1 MYTNK
6 PLSILATAL
15 TVAFAAF
22 TVSAVEPTQEV
33 RKYANYYYAYPY
45 PEKPLPALS
54 KTPAGYEPFHMEHYA
69 RHGSRWH
76 IGEWVYR
83 SPIDLLRPAEKAG
96 KLSERGKKL
105 MAQLRVTERQSR
117 DRSGELTPLGAR
129 QHQGIG
135 ARMARNFPEIFGKP
149 IHIDAKSTE
158 VIRCILSMDNE
169 VQALKAFN
177 PALDI
182 ATDASH
188 STMYYMNFDDSIA
201 TKARKQPKA
210 KKALKDYNK
219 TLPID
224 YSTLAVLYNDPQYFA
239 DSVDAKDVWNS
250 LQRIAANSQSLP
262 EPTQIWDLFTE
273 EQLKTYS
280 DRAAAEWYV
289 RYGNTDLNDKTGP
302 QRQRYLM
309 RNIIESADTAL
320 MLSQPSA
327 NLRFGHDVVVV
338 PLLVLMGANG
348 LDREVKDLAELPS
361 FWQLYDITP
370 MATNMQMVFYRPKGK
385 KKYTADDILV
395 KVLVCEQEATL
406 PATPVTGKYYR
417 WTDLRRE
424 WLSRI
429 GDARY
434 PIDNSDY

>member
-1 MYTNK
+1 MYSHKTF
-6 PLSILATAL
+6 SILAAAF
-15 TVAFAAF
+15 TVAFAAL
-22 TVSAVEPTQEV
+22 SSAAVEPTQEV

-54 KTPAGYEPFHMEHYA
+54 KSPSGYEPFHIEHYA

-83 SPIDLLRPAEKAG
+83 KPIDLLRPAEKAG

-117 DRSGELTPLGAR
+117 DRSGELTPLGAA
-129 QHQGIG
+129 QHQGIA
-135 ARMARNFPEIFGKP
+135 ARMARNFPEIYSQP

-169 VQALKAFN
+169 AQALKAFN

-182 ATDASH
+182 TTDASH

-201 TKARKQPKA
+201 SEARRQPKA

-219 TLPID
+219 TRPID
-224 YSTLAVLYNDPQYFA
+224 YSTVSVLYNDPIYFA
-239 DSVDAKDVWNS
+239 DSVDAKEVWNS

-273 EQLKTYS
+273 EQLKNYS

-289 RYGNTDLNDKTGP
+289 RYGNTALNNYLGP
-302 QRQRYLM
+302 LRQRFLL
-309 RNIIESADTAL
+309 RNIIESADTAMMSPL
-320 MLSQPSA
+320 PSA
-327 NLRFGHDVVVV
+327 NLRFGHDTVIT
-338 PLLVLMGANG
+338 PLFVLLGTNG
-348 LDREVKDLAELPS
+348 IDREVTDLSELTS
-361 FWQLYDITP
+361 FWHLYDITP
-370 MATNMQMVFYRPKGK
+370 MATNMQMIFYRPKGN
-385 KKYTADDILV
+385 KKYTTDDILV

-406 PATPVTGKYYR
+406 PAKPVTGKYYR
-417 WTDLRRE
+417 WSDLRRE

-434 PIDNSDY
+434 PLNNSDY